1 MNKLQ
6 TVYIPIKTEDELPKN
21 SCKCG
26 IIKKGEFD
34 LSYFIKAPSYE
45 LFDHVRS
52 GLSHN
57 QSEITHWLKPTE
69 AYVFTPEELKQ
80 LLEEYTN
87 RIVNEIGLVKTTSV
101 ELNAIDYQPFSTDE
115 DEQVWTINKKSIT
128 SQLHKFLKEKGI

>member
-87 RIVNEIGLVKTTSV
+87 RIVENGKCLHIG
-101 ELNAIDYQPFSTDE
+101 YGGY
-115 DEQVWTINKKSIT
+115 TINKKSIT

>member
-6 TVYIPIKTEDELPKN
+6 TVYIPTKTEDDLPKK

-45 LFDHVRS
+45 LFDHVKS
-52 GLSHN
+52 GLSHT

-69 AYVFTPEELKQ
+69 AFVFTPEELKQ
-80 LLEEYTN
+80 LLSDIFDAGIDWITDTSDFPMGNCKKQFSNKVEYIEN
-87 RIVNEIGLVKTTSV
+87 I
-101 ELNAIDYQPFSTDE
+101 LN
-115 DEQVWTINKKSIT
+115 
-128 SQLHKFLKEKGI
+128 KEK